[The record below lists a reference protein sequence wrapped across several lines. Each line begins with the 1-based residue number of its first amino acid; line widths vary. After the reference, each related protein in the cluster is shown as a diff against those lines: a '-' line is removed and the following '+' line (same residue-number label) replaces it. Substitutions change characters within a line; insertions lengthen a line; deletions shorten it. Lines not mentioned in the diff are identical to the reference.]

1 VVAVELEEPPPAAD
15 CRPLN
20 NSDRV
25 ELMLLAPVPC
35 TLKSEAKVLL
45 ANCEDE
51 LSFETGDGADDVP
64 WAVPAA
70 SPSKSCRRLDASCPT
85 LAVPPVAPDA
95 AVPDALVPFCPISD

>member
-1 VVAVELEEPPPAAD
+1 
-15 CRPLN
+15 
-20 NSDRV
+20 
-25 ELMLLAPVPC
+25 MLLAPAPC

-70 SPSKSCRRLDASCPT
+70 SPSKSCRRLEASWPA
-85 LAVPPVAPDA
+85 LAVALEAVVAGAP
-95 AVPDALVPFCPISD
+95 AVFVAFCP